1 MGRICA
7 NFSRFVKAGQAPG
20 GKREMER
27 KPETESG
34 SFHVVWQ
41 ADGKHELQRP
51 LKRSAWGLCLQR
63 DLTRLAGLKMMRFL
77 LKSDVWKW
85 SGVLALDRNIGEVHR
100 NSTRQEKGQQGRAPK
115 NHSADP
121 ERGLKVSRTWSQG
134 REGDADR
141 DHEPLPRRSSKRRQ
155 RERAGICAGGT
166 HWWNSFAGNKGIQTL
181 PRFLVTGIWDIDL
194 LSWPGE
200 ARGLPWVEPMDFL
213 SFLNL
218 LLARLDIYSQ
228 MNGASSGDYNLESL
242 CFVRGESDILFW
254 QENLIKGLFNRSKCQ
269 MIRHTGLKL
278 QCSAQC
284 ARMCAM
290 RCLAFLPA

>member
-100 NSTRQEKGQQGRAPK
+100 NSTRQEQGQQGRAPK

-121 ERGLKVSRTWSQG
+121 ERGLRSAEPGVRGGRGMQTGTTSLYPGGAAREDSENELGFVQEGLTGETALEGTKVSK
-134 REGDADR
+134 
-141 DHEPLPRRSSKRRQ
+141 HY
-155 RERAGICAGGT
+155 
-166 HWWNSFAGNKGIQTL
+166 
-181 PRFLVTGIWDIDL
+181 
-194 LSWPGE
+194 
-200 ARGLPWVEPMDFL
+200 
-213 SFLNL
+213 
-218 LLARLDIYSQ
+218 LA
-228 MNGASSGDYNLESL
+228 SL
-242 CFVRGESDILFW
+242 
-254 QENLIKGLFNRSKCQ
+254 
-269 MIRHTGLKL
+269 
-278 QCSAQC
+278 
-284 ARMCAM
+284 
-290 RCLAFLPA
+290 